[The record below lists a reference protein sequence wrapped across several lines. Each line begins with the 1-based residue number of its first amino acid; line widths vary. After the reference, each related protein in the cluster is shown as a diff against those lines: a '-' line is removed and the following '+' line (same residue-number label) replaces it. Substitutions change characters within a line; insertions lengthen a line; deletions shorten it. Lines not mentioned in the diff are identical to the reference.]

1 MKEKSNMKW
10 HTEEEP
16 KWKEKEEGDKEDH
29 HREEV
34 YLTPTDTFKEV
45 RPTSLFVSL
54 QRNNRTP
61 NKELH
66 PGFCKPRGDPSGLD
80 ISLNYYTPLSA
91 FFFLSFSLRSLRGSS
106 DGGVRGYRT
115 SATLSLPLRHVC
127 ECSAQ
132 RSRCHVCISARV
144 KTLPRLLRLR
154 PAIPASHDGKISPAP
169 KPARRE
175 VGVERGS
182 ERKSDRVREQE
193 RRRERERGKPQCTLP
208 LPDLTNP
215 PTCTP
220 PSQKTLVI
228 LPKGQVQRC
237 SQSSN
242 NKNAENEIKGFSLKT
257 GGARELWEMNLVN

>member
-1 MKEKSNMKW
+1 M
-10 HTEEEP
+10 
-16 KWKEKEEGDKEDH
+16 
-29 HREEV
+29 
-34 YLTPTDTFKEV
+34 YLTPTDTLKEV

-66 PGFCKPRGDPSGLD
+66 PGFRKPRGDLSGLD

-91 FFFLSFSLRSLRGSS
+91 FFFLSFSLRSSRGSS

-144 KTLPRLLRLR
+144 RTLPRLLRLR

-182 ERKSDRVREQE
+182 ERKSNRVREQE
-193 RRRERERGKPQCTLP
+193 RRRERGKPQCTLP

-215 PTCTP
+215 PTRTP
-220 PSQKTLVI
+220 PFPKTLVI
-228 LPKGQVQRC
+228 LPKGQVQ
-237 SQSSN
+237 
-242 NKNAENEIKGFSLKT
+242 
-257 GGARELWEMNLVN
+257 